1 MTSDPEMDDR
11 HRTSERRGGTEPGL
25 EACSAYHPPQRPPR
39 AASLAPVANAPSGPV
54 RLADLARAWIA
65 VGTQS
70 IGGASSTVYLMRLRL
85 VERTGWLTRREFMES
100 YSLSQLSPGIHLV
113 ALAGLIG
120 HRLAGI
126 RGVGV
131 SVAGMMVPAA
141 IITVA
146 LSAALSGAAGHPLT
160 GAAFAGIGPVT
171 AGMTAGLAVISAR
184 GTVRRGARGALDV
197 AVIALA
203 FLAFVGTAI
212 SPAVVIIAFGLAGI
226 VALRHDRPETG
237 RGPESE

>member
-1 MTSDPEMDDR
+1 M
-11 HRTSERRGGTEPGL
+11 
-25 EACSAYHPPQRPPR
+25 
-39 AASLAPVANAPSGPV
+39 GPV
-54 RLADLARAWIA
+54 SLGELARAWIA

-70 IGGASSTVYLMRLRL
+70 IGGASSTLYLMRLRL
-85 VERTGWLTRREFMES
+85 VERTGWMTRREFMES

-120 HRLAGI
+120 HRLAGL

-141 IITVA
+141 IITIA
-146 LSAALSGAAGHPLT
+146 LSALLSGVTDHPLT
-160 GAAFAGIGPVT
+160 RAAFAGIGPVT
-171 AGMTAGLAVISAR
+171 AGMTAGLAIISAR
-184 GTVRRGARGALDV
+184 GTVRHGVRGALDL

-212 SPAVVIIAFGLAGI
+212 SPAIVIIALGLVGI
-226 VALRHDRPETG
+226 VALRHERPETE
-237 RGPESE
+237 RGPETA

>member
-1 MTSDPEMDDR
+1 MTL
-11 HRTSERRGGTEPGL
+11 G
-25 EACSAYHPPQRPPR
+25 A
-39 AASLAPVANAPSGPV
+39 
-54 RLADLARAWIA
+54 LARAWIA

-70 IGGASSTVYLMRLRL
+70 VGGATSTVYLMRSRL

-113 ALAGLIG
+113 ALAGMLG
-120 HRLAGI
+120 HRLAGAK
-126 RGVGV
+126 GVLV

-146 LSAALSGAAGHPLT
+146 LSAVLSGIAEHPLTRAALSGV
-160 GAAFAGIGPVT
+160 GPVT

-184 GTVRRGARGALDV
+184 GSVRRGARGALDV

-203 FLAFVGTAI
+203 FVTLVATPVSPAFV
-212 SPAVVIIAFGLAGI
+212 IIGWGLLGFLL
-226 VALRHDRPETG
+226 LRRERPETE
-237 RGPESE
+237 RAPAAE

>member
-1 MTSDPEMDDR
+1 MGKPSPEPL
-11 HRTSERRGGTEPGL
+11 TLG
-25 EACSAYHPPQRPPR
+25 A
-39 AASLAPVANAPSGPV
+39 
-54 RLADLARAWIA
+54 LARAWVA

-100 YSLSQLSPGIHLV
+100 YSLSGLSPGIHLI
-113 ALAGLIG
+113 ALAGLLG
-120 HRLAGI
+120 HRLAGV
-126 RGVGV
+126 RGVAV

-146 LSAALSGAAGHPLT
+146 LSALLIGIADHPLT
-160 GAAFAGIGPVT
+160 HAALAGVGPVT

-212 SPAVVIIAFGLAGI
+212 SPAIVTIAFGLAGI
-226 VALRHDRPETG
+226 VALRHERPETEREAAG
-237 RGPESE
+237 E

>member
-1 MTSDPEMDDR
+1 M
-11 HRTSERRGGTEPGL
+11 
-25 EACSAYHPPQRPPR
+25 
-39 AASLAPVANAPSGPV
+39 ASVPLGE
-54 RLADLARAWIA
+54 LARAWIA

-70 IGGASSTVYLMRLRL
+70 IGGASTTVYLMRLRL

-120 HRLAGI
+120 HRLAGAS
-126 RGVGV
+126 GVAV

-146 LSAALSGAAGHPLT
+146 LSAVLSGIAGHPLT

-184 GTVRRGARGALDV
+184 GTVRHGVRGALDL
-197 AVIALA
+197 AVIAIA
-203 FLAFVGTAI
+203 FMTFVGTAM
-212 SPAVVIIAFGLAGI
+212 SPALVIIACGLIGI
-226 VALRHDRPETG
+226 VALRHERPETE
-237 RGPESE
+237 RSAETE